1 MRRTTAEALVPI
13 FQNHDGGTSHFEE
26 KFQKTPALE
35 EVLALLR
42 KRESLVIS
50 TPEECWEATSGAHGI
65 GLISHLTHPLCVSFD
80 KVPEAYWD
88 STETL
93 CGWVLS
99 RIEFALMRKNG
110 R

>member
-1 MRRTTAEALVPI
+1 M
-13 FQNHDGGTSHFEE
+13 
-26 KFQKTPALE
+26 LE
-35 EVLALLR
+35 HLR

-50 TPEECWEATSGAHGI
+50 TPEKYWEATSEGQGI
-65 GLISHLTHPLCVSFD
+65 GSISHLTYPLRVSFD

-88 STETL
+88 STGTL

-110 R
+110 K